1 MIRGAIQVL
10 EKTIEGS
17 LQLPGCFSWLQ
28 SSAPMF
34 PLKGE
39 QVRIIQ
45 HPEDFYRTLINGCQT
60 AQNRIMLA
68 SLYLGNGSLEK
79 DLVET
84 IRNRMCER
92 DKLEVTILLDAN
104 RGSRGAVNSR
114 TVLMP
119 LLQKS
124 RLCQVSLFH
133 TPSLRGPL
141 KILLPAR
148 YNELVGLQ
156 HMKLY
161 LFDDSVII
169 SGANLSEDYFTNRQD
184 RYIMIK
190 NCKQLADFYWNL
202 VQNISSVSL
211 ALDSSDRLSPRSF
224 HPYKSNQQQYISDA
238 RQKIWGFYKS
248 AMDNPIVSQP
258 GDDTW
263 VFPLLELPPLE
274 VHQDSTVTQ
283 KLLES
288 CEEGSHI
295 TLSTGYFNLTDQYA
309 DTILE
314 ASKADYKILMAHPTA
329 NGFLKARGLAGG
341 IPGAYTGLALSF
353 LKRVA
358 ARKQSDRISM
368 FEYIRPG
375 WTYHAKGLWYYPPH
389 DDTPVL
395 TLVGSSNYGSRS
407 VRRDLET
414 QMAIVTQNEDLRRR
428 LGDEENSF
436 TSLAHPF
443 TRQIGLSKDR
453 KPKLWIVTTMKLFKT
468 FF

>member
-169 SGANLSEDYFTNRQD
+169 SG
-184 RYIMIK
+184 
-190 NCKQLADFYWNL
+190 
-202 VQNISSVSL
+202 
-211 ALDSSDRLSPRSF
+211 SF

>member
-1 MIRGAIQVL
+1 MIRSAIHVL
-10 EKTIEGS
+10 EKTMEGS
-17 LQLPGCFSWLQ
+17 LQLPTCFSWLQ

-45 HPEDFYRTLINGCQT
+45 DPEDFYKVLINGCQN
-60 AQNRIMLA
+60 AQNRIVLA

-84 IRNRMCER
+84 IRNKMCER
-92 DKLEVTILLDAN
+92 GDIEVTILLDAN
-104 RGSRGAVNSR
+104 RGSRGMVNSR
-114 TVLMP
+114 TMLMP
-119 LLQKS
+119 LLKKS
-124 RLCQVSLFH
+124 PSCQVSLFH

-161 LFDDSVII
+161 LFDDSVVI

-190 NCKQLADFYWNL
+190 DCKQLADFYWNL

-211 ALDSSDRLSPRSF
+211 ALDSSDTLSPRSF

-238 RQKIWGFYKS
+238 RRKILGVYEA
-248 AMDNPIVSQP
+248 AMNNPAPTQP

-274 VHQDSTVTQ
+274 FHQDSTVTQ

-295 TLSTGYFNLTDQYA
+295 TLSTGYFNLTDQYTE
-309 DTILE
+309 TILE
-314 ASKADYKILMAHPTA
+314 TSKADYKILMAHPTA
-329 NGFLKARGLAGG
+329 NGFLKARG
-341 IPGAYTGLALSF
+341 SSC
-353 LKRVA
+353 RVA
-358 ARKQSDRISM
+358 SRNQSDRISM

-389 DDTPVL
+389 DDTPIL

-414 QMAIVTQNEDLRRR
+414 QMALVTVNEDLRRR
-428 LGDEENSF
+428 LGHEENAF
-436 TSLAHPF
+436 ASLAQPF